1 MTFGQCS
8 VGHVGHVGPAELS
21 FGAFF
26 WCFGSASQKLVDH
39 QREKVSVRAA
49 WVISC
54 RRVTMCGRL
63 WFSADIESCIANVTH
78 VRINFE
84 KDSCQNEK
92 VFATCSCPHVG
103 ASFLAEDFCS
113 GPLGSGE
120 SSDSHHGYGGYG
132 IMDIANITRELC
144 CSAQHERL
152 HVLVHLQCCSSPTC
166 SSFRF
171 FPAMTRAQD
180 NLRVGSYPVPPEAC
194 LKREESQKQK
204 SPHITQDHSNTSFKI
219 NLTSL
224 LKNLNF
230 ARRTFGG
237 KTDLRRSF

>member
-1 MTFGQCS
+1 
-8 VGHVGHVGPAELS
+8 
-21 FGAFF
+21 
-26 WCFGSASQKLVDH
+26 
-39 QREKVSVRAA
+39 
-49 WVISC
+49 
-54 RRVTMCGRL
+54 MCGRR
-63 WFSADIESCIANVTH
+63 WFGVCLRIGPYPLIHWLIISFLSVKWPWQGIPYTIPHFQTHPNVTH

-180 NLRVGSYPVPPEAC
+180 NLRIGSYPVPPEAC

-204 SPHITQDHSNTSFKI
+204 SPHITQDHSKTSFKI

-224 LKNLNF
+224 LKSLNF